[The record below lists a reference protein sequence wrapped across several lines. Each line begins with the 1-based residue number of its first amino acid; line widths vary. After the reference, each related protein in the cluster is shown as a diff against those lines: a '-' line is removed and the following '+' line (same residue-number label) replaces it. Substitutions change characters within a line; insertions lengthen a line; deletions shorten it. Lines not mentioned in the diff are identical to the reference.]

1 MQIRLSI
8 TVSHPGLFGTI
19 DLNKVSLDSGCID
32 DPAAPTGCSMDST
45 KLDTIRGTVFRF
57 NYPALAGSDYVGLNW
72 QEPET

>member
-1 MQIRLSI
+1 
-8 TVSHPGLFGTI
+8 
-19 DLNKVSLDSGCID
+19 
-32 DPAAPTGCSMDST
+32 MDST